1 MTQGIGIGNA
11 NITSID
17 SFEDLQHSTYPPW
30 YPHILGYFLSVAVGL
45 VDKETNIRHVWVEN

>member
-17 SFEDLQHSTYPPW
+17 SFEDLQHSTYP
-30 YPHILGYFLSVAVGL
+30 HILGYSVAVGL

>member
-17 SFEDLQHSTYPPW
+17 SFEDLQHST

>member
-1 MTQGIGIGNA
+1 MTKGIGLGNA

-17 SFEDLQHSTYPPW
+17 SFKDLQHSTYPQ
-30 YPHILGYFLSVAVGL
+30 ILGYSLSVAVGL